1 MSSGQ
6 TTAPGQGDSK
16 QQLDLRVNFKE
27 QPHRR
32 WNPLKRDW
40 VLVSPHRTQ
49 RPWQGQ
55 TETPAQPPSLQY
67 DPECYLCP
75 GNKRAGGHITDK
87 YTSTY
92 VFDNDF
98 AALKPDVPA
107 FTSDLE
113 AQGLLVAEAESG
125 ICRVI
130 CFSPRHDL
138 TLAKMDVPSIRKVV
152 DVWAGQAEELGAR
165 DDIGYVQIFENRGAM
180 MGASNPHPHCQVW
193 ASRSLPDEQVLEL
206 AAQKAYLAEHGQPLL
221 AAYLNLELAAGERL
235 VVQNDHFVALVP
247 YWAVWPFE
255 TIVLPRTRVA
265 RLTDLDSAARDGL
278 ADILQQ
284 LTSTYDQVFD
294 VSFPY
299 SMGLHPV
306 PPDGDD
312 RPEWQFHLHFY
323 PPLLR
328 SATVRKFMVGFELL
342 ASPQRDITPE
352 SAADM
357 LRQAAAKR
365 SR

>member
-1 MSSGQ
+1 MSSTQ
-6 TTAPGQGDSK
+6 NSVS
-16 QQLDLRVNFKE
+16 QQPSSEPVNLKE

-32 WNPLKRDW
+32 WNPLKREW
-40 VLVSPHRTQ
+40 VLVSPQRTQ

-55 TETPAQPPSLQY
+55 TETPAQPAALQY
-67 DPECYLCP
+67 DPACYLCP
-75 GNKRAGGHITDK
+75 GNARAGGNVNDK

-98 AALKPDVPA
+98 AALKPNVPEFKTDEQA
-107 FTSDLE
+107 
-113 AQGLLVAEAESG
+113 LLVAEAESG

-138 TLAKMDVPSIRKVV
+138 TLAKMDVPAIRKVV
-152 DVWAGQAEELGAR
+152 DIWAEQVVELGGR
-165 DDIGYVQIFENRGAM
+165 SDIGYVQIFENRGAM
-180 MGASNPHPHCQVW
+180 MGASNPHPHCQIW

-206 AAQKAYLAEHGQPLL
+206 AAQKKYLEEHGKTLLPAYLD
-221 AAYLNLELAAGERL
+221 LELAAGDRI
-235 VVQNDHFVALVP
+235 VVQNDQFVALVP

-255 TIVLPRTRVA
+255 TIVLPRHPVS
-265 RLTDLDSAARDGL
+265 RLEDLDAAGRDGL

-284 LTSTYDQVFD
+284 LTSTYDQVFQ

-299 SMGLHPV
+299 SMGLHPA
-306 PPDGDD
+306 PPDGEEH
-312 RPEWQFHLHFY
+312 PEWQFHLHFY

-352 SAADM
+352 SAAEM
-357 LRQAAAKR
+357 LREAAAR
-365 SR
+365 RTTQSAV